1 MEETQKYKAHKS
13 RDKIVPYTQPAN
25 PRSPRNRATRTL
37 PGGLAQRDRRHLTA
51 SHVLLRRRRRCQPE
65 RRPGKHDAF
74 THTLRAA
81 HNVCHCAHGLALCG
95 AARFEMTQGKVS
107 RDSSP
112 HAPSRP
118 SPSQGDAPQAN
129 VDSAQPSRRVHAT
142 GTDTWLAPT
151 YREDHGVYAF

>member
-1 MEETQKYKAHKS
+1 MEEAQKYRARTS
-13 RDKIVPYTQPAN
+13 RDKLIPYTQPAN
-25 PRSPRNRATRTL
+25 TRLPRNLATRTL
-37 PGGLAQRDRRHLTA
+37 LGGLAQRDRRHLTA
-51 SHVLLRRRRRCQPE
+51 SRRRRRCQPD

-81 HNVCHCAHGLALCG
+81 HNVCHYEHRLALCG
-95 AARFEMTQGKVS
+95 AARFIMTWGKEP
-107 RDSSP
+107 RDSSS
-112 HAPSRP
+112 HATSRP
-118 SPSQGDAPQAN
+118 SPSQGDAPHAN